1 MVPRYFD
8 QDEIYPVYGWFPS
21 DGKHGIIPWKG
32 FGPQDI
38 FSDPIARPS

>member
-8 QDEIYPVYGWFPS
+8 QDESYTLDGWFS
-21 DGKHGIIPWKG
+21 TDGYHGIIPWKY
-32 FGPQDI
+32 FGPQEI